1 MHLPPRVARLAVV
14 PEKTCRAPDGG
25 VRLWWSGRG
34 GMAARR
40 GGVGATADLN
50 AHEGERGEA
59 GERVGSGS
67 MSRGLYQ
74 SRSHTFM
81 YQTPWM
87 ARAAT
92 EGPKPSS
99 VAMHRKKAGSR

>member
-1 MHLPPRVARLAVV
+1 
-14 PEKTCRAPDGG
+14 
-25 VRLWWSGRG
+25 
-34 GMAARR
+34 
-40 GGVGATADLN
+40 
-50 AHEGERGEA
+50 
-59 GERVGSGS
+59 

-87 ARAAT
+87 ARATT

-99 VAMHRKKAGSR
+99 VAMHRKKAGTR